1 MSSEISYLLKSVGKQ
16 PIHSYF
22 QRQTKLNCIVCP
34 CFVIHRQ
41 TTILVILAWGG
52 GRLRGEVGTWGF
64 AGVFPSFKNSSVTP
78 FYKTINKR
86 Y

>member
-1 MSSEISYLLKSVGKQ
+1 MSNSTQSPELNKKKYRQTICGTCHIVSSDISYLLQSVGKQ

-41 TTILVILAWGG
+41 TTILV
-52 GRLRGEVGTWGF
+52 
-64 AGVFPSFKNSSVTP
+64 KSSG
-78 FYKTINKR
+78 
-86 Y
+86 